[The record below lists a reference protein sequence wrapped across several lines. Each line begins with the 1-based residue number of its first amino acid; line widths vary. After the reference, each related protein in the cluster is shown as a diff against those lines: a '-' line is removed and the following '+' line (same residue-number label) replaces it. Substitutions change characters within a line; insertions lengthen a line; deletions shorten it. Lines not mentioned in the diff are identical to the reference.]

1 MVAGNAVLT
10 DPASRASRRSKSK
23 AKGSKDEKLVPRDHG
38 SGPQPSKHPAAR
50 SAISDHGGFEPHV
63 DAIFRAMAGVWFL
76 DEELVMLQVLFAAG
90 ALLTRAT
97 FRAVQKTET
106 TASTRATVAPRTTKT
121 DGDRLEGPSQGNVMT
136 VEPMPR
142 VFFDGACPLSARE
155 IAFYRNQKGASG
167 IAWVDVSRTAAAEL
181 PRGLSRHDAL
191 ARVHVQTGDGRLIEG
206 AAAFAHFW
214 SALPRFHLLG
224 KFAHPPGSLGS

>member
-1 MVAGNAVLT
+1 
-10 DPASRASRRSKSK
+10 
-23 AKGSKDEKLVPRDHG
+23 
-38 SGPQPSKHPAAR
+38 
-50 SAISDHGGFEPHV
+50 
-63 DAIFRAMAGVWFL
+63 
-76 DEELVMLQVLFAAG
+76 
-90 ALLTRAT
+90 
-97 FRAVQKTET
+97 
-106 TASTRATVAPRTTKT
+106 
-121 DGDRLEGPSQGNVMT
+121 MT

-142 VFFDGACPLSARE
+142 VFFDGACPLCARE

-191 ARVHVQTGDGRLIEG
+191 ARFHVQTGDGRLIEG

-224 KFAHPPGSLGS
+224 KFAHPPRFSGFLSVSTACFCPCALTCSVGSHAGIRQRKYR